1 MLVSSDYILLFCILL
16 SLVALGAVITIG
28 NERVRQA
35 TLQVRDMAQAY
46 ALADLA
52 IRREQ
57 ARATFT
63 FSNPADGLKTLS
75 QIALD
80 VTGQRH
86 EFVQLSIAN
95 GPVTAITVLTKDG
108 SEAVF
113 TPSADAYLKGNPAK
127 RKHVQQTH
135 LVNGLVSGPF
145 VVEELSALAQ
155 FLGVTA
161 LPRTE
166 QWNLIWFAPED
177 YGVMGVPALRRLK
190 FKFE

>member
-1 MLVSSDYILLFCILL
+1 MLVSSDFILLICILL
-16 SLVALGAVITIG
+16 SLIALGIVITIG
-28 NERVRQA
+28 NERVRRA
-35 TLQVRDMAQAY
+35 TLQVRDVAQAY

-52 IRREQ
+52 IRRDQ

-86 EFVQLSIAN
+86 ELTQLSVVN
-95 GPVTAITVLTKDG
+95 GPVTAIAVLTKDG

-113 TPSADAYLKGNPAK
+113 TPSADAYLKANPAK
-127 RKHVQQTH
+127 RKRVQETH

-155 FLGVTA
+155 YLGVTA

-166 QWNLIWFAPED
+166 QWSLIWFAPEE